1 MSDVSRTGFRRQSV
15 GRPDPATERP
25 IADTV
30 EAVVQR
36 TLRRRRRVG
45 QERVVLGILCPV
57 VLLCIWQ
64 ILDAAGLID
73 PRFFPPPTRVV
84 ANGAAILANG
94 AQRAQLVSDTLITL
108 RRLAIGYGLGALSG
122 IVAGLMMAMYRP
134 LRFAFGPVV
143 YGTYPLPKIAIFPLL
158 IALFGIG
165 EGGKAA
171 LVTMG
176 VFYMTS
182 INTLSG
188 VLYASPIYGD
198 VARAFRVPLWTRW
211 LHIVLPSAMPSIMTG
226 LKLGLGQALIL
237 VVSAEFVSA
246 DDGIGH
252 YIWDSWQVLAIPRMF
267 VGLVVVTCIG
277 GIAALLGSL
286 LERRLVPWASH

>member
-1 MSDVSRTGFRRQSV
+1 M
-15 GRPDPATERP
+15 
-25 IADTV
+25 ADTV
-30 EAVVQR
+30 EAVVAR
-36 TLRRRRRVG
+36 TLRRRRRLRAEAIG
-45 QERVVLGILCPV
+45 LGIACP
-57 VLLCIWQ
+57 LLLLAIWQ
-64 ILDAAGLID
+64 SFDAMRLID
-73 PRFFPPPTRVV
+73 PRFFPPPTQV
-84 ANGAAILANG
+84 AADAAAILAD
-94 AQRAQLVSDTLITL
+94 ATQRAQLLADTLVTL
-108 RRLAIGYGLGALSG
+108 RRLAIGFGLGSVSG
-122 IVAGLMMAMYRP
+122 VVMGLAMAVSPR
-134 LRFAFGPVV
+134 LRFGFGPVV

-165 EGGKAA
+165 EGGKTA

-176 VFYMTS
+176 VFYMTC

-188 VLYASPIYGD
+188 VLYAAPIYRD
-198 VARAFRVPLWTRW
+198 VARAFRVPALTNW

-267 VGLVVVTCIG
+267 VGLVMVTVIG
-277 GIAALLGSL
+277 GLAVLLGSVA
-286 LERRLVPWASH
+286 ERRLVPWATH